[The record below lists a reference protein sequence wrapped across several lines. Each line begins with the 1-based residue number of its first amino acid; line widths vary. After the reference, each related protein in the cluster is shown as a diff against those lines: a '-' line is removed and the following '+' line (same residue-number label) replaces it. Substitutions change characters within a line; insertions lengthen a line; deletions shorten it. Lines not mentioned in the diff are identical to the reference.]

1 MSRKNIDFISK
12 RFYAIGISI
21 IIIFAG
27 LFTFISRGGFRY
39 GIDFAG
45 GTLVQLRFSDKVE
58 VVKIRDILGTIGL
71 ADASI
76 QSLSE
81 AYGTTFSSDE
91 DEPDLGVY
99 NDIVIRTKS
108 DEAKILNELSQ
119 MLNEQFE
126 NTLLVTQDRD
136 NPNILIIQS
145 SETIDYERLDSFA
158 EGLGFE
164 KSLALT
170 DQQNVFNL
178 DIEKKLGE
186 VSKNI
191 VDALRESLPEVD
203 VDIVSIQ
210 MVGPQ
215 VGKDL
220 RSQAFKAIIWVFIGI
235 LAYITW
241 RFKFKFAV
249 SSIVALLHDVLI
261 TLSMFMF
268 FHKEIN
274 LNIIAAILTI
284 IGYSL
289 NDTIVVFDRIREN
302 LKFNRKSTLMDI
314 LNNSIN
320 QTLARTLLTSLTTL
334 MVVIILF
341 LFGGDVIHN
350 FAFALLI
357 GIVVGTYSSIFIA
370 APVYYDWEETFSKKK
385 KA

>member
-12 RFYAIGISI
+12 RFYAITISL

-27 LFTFISRGGFRY
+27 LVTFIIKDGFRY
-39 GIDFAG
+39 GIDFEG
-45 GTLVQLRFSDKVE
+45 GTLVQLRFSNKVE
-58 VVKIRDILGTIGL
+58 VVRIREILSTIGFG
-71 ADASI
+71 DASI

-81 AYGTTFSSDE
+81 AYGTTFSSTE
-91 DEPDLGVY
+91 DEPDLEVY

-108 DEAKILNELSQ
+108 DESKIINELSQ
-119 MLNEQFE
+119 KLNERFE
-126 NTLLVTQDRD
+126 NSLLITPDKE
-136 NPNILIIQS
+136 NPNILVIQS
-145 SETIDYERLDSFA
+145 SETVDFDRLNGVV
-158 EGLGFE
+158 EELGFE
-164 KSLALT
+164 ESLALT
-170 DQQNVFNL
+170 DLQNIFNL

-186 VSKNI
+186 VSKEI
-191 VDALRESLPEVD
+191 VDSLRQNLSEID
-203 VDIVSIQ
+203 VEIVSIQ

-220 RSQAFKAIIWVFIGI
+220 RSQAFKAILWVFIGI

-249 SSIVALLHDVLI
+249 SSIVALIHDVLI
-261 TLSMFMF
+261 TLSVFLF
-268 FHKEIN
+268 FQKEIN
-274 LNIIAAILTI
+274 LNIIAAVLTI

-302 LKFNRKSTLMDI
+302 LKFNRKSSLLDI
-314 LNNSIN
+314 INNSIN
-320 QTLARTLLTSLTTL
+320 QTLSRTLLTSLTTL
-334 MVVIILF
+334 MVVLILF

-357 GIVVGTYSSIFIA
+357 GIMVGTYSSIFVA